1 MFLMFIFLR
10 LFYIYLFLNIVGEQ
24 AVNRHGEGPLSD
36 IVVGQTLE
44 AGNNRWQQR
53 YGPIIHDVTSVMN
66 NQEDNIFSHSLTC
79 FQRLNEKCKNRKI
92 RSQFALIAL

>member
-10 LFYIYLFLNIVGEQ
+10 LFYISLFLNIVGEQ

-44 AGNNRWQQR
+44 AGNNRWQQSV
-53 YGPIIHDVTSVMN
+53 GPITHDVTSVKYN
-66 NQEDNIFSHSLTC
+66 KENEIVSHIS
-79 FQRLNEKCKNRKI
+79 
-92 RSQFALIAL
+92 

>member
-1 MFLMFIFLR
+1 MIRVLNMFLMFIFLR
-10 LFYIYLFLNIVGEQ
+10 LFYISLFLNIVGEQ

-53 YGPIIHDVTSVMN
+53 YGPIIHDVTSVKYN
-66 NQEDNIFSHSLTC
+66 KENEIFSYLLT
-79 FQRLNEKCKNRKI
+79 
-92 RSQFALIAL
+92 

>member
-53 YGPIIHDVTSVMN
+53 D
-66 NQEDNIFSHSLTC
+66 
-79 FQRLNEKCKNRKI
+79 
-92 RSQFALIAL
+92 